1 MDSLSGMSVFARVAD
16 RQSFTAAAEDLKISK
31 SAVSKQIARLE
42 DRLGVQLIHRT
53 TRRLHLTEV
62 GQAYFER
69 AKRIVEDAEAAEQTI
84 SNLHGELHGTLRIN
98 APQSYGVRRL
108 SPLLPEFMDRHPNL
122 NIDISFNDRRIDM
135 IEEGFDVGIRI
146 TRMPDSSLMA
156 RKLGTTGSAVVA
168 SPDYWQKYG
177 KPEHPNDLINHR
189 CLLYDYSSTPREW
202 PFLGPDGP
210 FSVPIKG
217 RFRSN
222 NGDALLKATIGGIGI
237 NYIPTFLTDRLLESG
252 KLESALDS
260 YVMPS
265 IDIHAVWP
273 QNRHL
278 SAKVRAF
285 IDYLV
290 EKL

>member
-1 MDSLSGMSVFARVAD
+1 MDSLSGMSVFARVAE
-16 RQSFTAAAEDLKISK
+16 RGSFTAAAEDLKLSK
-31 SAVSKQIARLE
+31 SAVSKQLARLE

-84 SNLHGELHGTLRIN
+84 SNLHGGLHGTLRIN
-98 APQSYGVRRL
+98 APQSFGVRRI

-122 NIDISFNDRRIDM
+122 NIDISFNDRLIDM

-146 TRMPDSSLMA
+146 TRMTDSSLMA
-156 RKLGTTGSAVVA
+156 RKLGSTGSTVVA
-168 SPDYWQKYG
+168 SPTYWRAHG
-177 KPEHPNDLINHR
+177 KPDHPNELIDHR
-189 CLLYDYSSTPREW
+189 CLIYDYSRTPREW

-210 FSVPIKG
+210 FSVSIKG

-222 NGDALLKATIGGIGI
+222 NGDALLKATVAGIGV
-237 NYIPTFLTDRLLESG
+237 NYIPTFLADELLEAG
-252 KLESALDS
+252 LLESALES
-260 YVMPS
+260 FILPS

-278 SAKVRAF
+278 SAKVRVF
-285 IDYLV
+285 LDYLV